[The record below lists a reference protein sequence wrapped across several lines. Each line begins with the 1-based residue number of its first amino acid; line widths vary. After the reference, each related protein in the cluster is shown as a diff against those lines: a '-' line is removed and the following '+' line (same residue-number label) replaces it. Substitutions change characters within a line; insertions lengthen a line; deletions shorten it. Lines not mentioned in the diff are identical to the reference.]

1 MTVLEQLEDLLKQA
15 TTEHSHHYVADCCKR
30 AIAEILR
37 LRGGIEC
44 ASNALTDSVLCSG
57 NDIET
62 NMHFIRKMR
71 SLL

>member
-1 MTVLEQLEDLLKQA
+1 MSILEQLEDLLKQA
-15 TTEHSHHYVADCCKR
+15 TTERSHYYVAACCKR

-44 ASNALTDSVLCSG
+44 AANALTDSVLCSG
-57 NDIET
+57 NSVET
-62 NMHFIRKMR
+62 NLRFIKKMR